1 MNFKK
6 LFYSFSH
13 IKNKEYFLID
23 FATNCK
29 LEIKKESVL
38 GEQLG
43 KGVYGSTFC
52 KKRDNS
58 RCIKLVG
65 TGIKEEAFNNKSK
78 FNHFFT
84 GAYAEAKAIS
94 DIIHGFLEAF
104 YIHQSRVTKITP
116 ELFDF
121 YFVIKDGKVFPA
133 IEMEKVSG
141 TKLTHIA
148 ELKSKTNNSLFAH
161 NNKLFVGQKRDY
173 TLQQYINKKMK
184 LAKLEHKDSHWGN
197 IFVDTDN
204 KIKVIDF
211 SSPYIKYKINNKFKF
226 LRLYIKEKKVVFA
239 KQERKR
245 KYTIKF
251 TRRL

>member
-6 LFYSFSH
+6 IFYSFSH
-13 IKNKEYFLID
+13 IKNKEYFLVD
-23 FATNCK
+23 FATNCT
-29 LEIKKESVL
+29 LPVKKESLL
-38 GEQLG
+38 GIQLG
-43 KGVYGSTFC
+43 KGVYGSTFV
-52 KKRDNS
+52 KKGSSD
-58 RCIKLVG
+58 RCVKLVG
-65 TGIKEEAFNNKSK
+65 TGIKEEAFSNKHK

-116 ELFDF
+116 KLYDF
-121 YFVIKDGKVFPA
+121 YFIKKDGKIFPA
-133 IEMEKVSG
+133 IEMEKVDG
-141 TKLTHIA
+141 TKLTHIT

-161 NNKLFVGQKRDY
+161 NNKLFVGQKKQH

-197 IFVDTDN
+197 IFIGDDN

-226 LRLYIKEKKVVFA
+226 LRLYIKEKKVIFA